1 MAGAIRRYNVRINF
15 YGCKYQQESSQEPWH
30 SSHLAKYS
38 HRRGRNSL
46 PRVCGYLFVELPHSR
61 STPERNWFARRRS
74 CCRQSDS
81 HGRLEICYGTR
92 TALSRKR
99 PRSVFTRGIF
109 VSFKSFSGSM
119 VGCGYF
125 GPRISGHTNETT
137 QLRPGVRG
145 QQYKCEQQAAFSL
158 GCSRWQRSRLDGFRI
173 RLSNP
178 SRPRTWRISV
188 ESGARDNS
196 WRCIGPN

>member
-1 MAGAIRRYNVRINF
+1 MAGAIRRYHVWDDS
-15 YGCKYQQESSQEPWH
+15 YGRQYQQEFPQEPRH
-30 SSHLAKYS
+30 SSRLSKYS
-38 HRRGRNSL
+38 NRRRRASWPG
-46 PRVCGYLFVELPHSR
+46 VCRHLFVELPHSR
-61 STPERNWFARRRS
+61 STSERNWFARRRS

-81 HGRLEICYGTR
+81 YGGLEIYYGTR

-99 PRSVFTRGIF
+99 PRSVFARGIF

-125 GPRISGHTNETT
+125 GPRISWHTNETT
-137 QLRPGVRG
+137 QLRPFLSG
-145 QQYKCEQQAAFSL
+145 QHYKCQQQAAFSL

-178 SRPRTWRISV
+178 SRPRNWRISV

>member
-1 MAGAIRRYNVRINF
+1 MAAAIRWYHVWNDS
-15 YGCKYQQESSQEPWH
+15 YGRQYQQESSQEPRH
-30 SSHLAKYS
+30 SSRLSKYS
-38 HRRGRNSL
+38 KWRRRDPW
-46 PRVCGYLFVELPHSR
+46 PRVCRHLFVELPHSR
-61 STPERNWFARRRS
+61 STPERNWFAHRRS

-92 TALSRKR
+92 TALSRNR

-137 QLRPGVRG
+137 QLRPGVSG
-145 QQYKCEQQAAFSL
+145 QHYKYQQQAAFSL

-196 WRCIGPN
+196 WRCIGSN